1 MKKGGEGR
9 DDFENG
15 LVLKRIRFQ
24 IHAWGSIVEKRRGEE
39 SDGIMFFIQKFAF
52 ARKRVLRN
60 ACLYSAMHARRGR
73 LKRNVTRH
81 LCRGRPLK
89 PPLSFCLVIFLSATR
104 PTLLLKNGGT
114 KGGGSRAGR
123 TRDTRI
129 NYFFFVLLFFPA
141 SRPLPWPAIL
151 RDVTDR
157 GCTYSWNAPKVSNK
171 DPKKTLFPRKF
182 PEIRG
187 CSEYLSVHTIKQLIS
202 FIVDKYL

>member
-89 PPLSFCLVIFLSATR
+89 PPCASLSFY
-104 PTLLLKNGGT
+104 LLLVPPFFWKTGGR
-114 KGGGSRAGR
+114 KEGGVGPGAHETPALIIFSSSFCFSQPRDPYHGPPFCETSLTARMHVQLECAKSFQQGSQE
-123 TRDTRI
+123 
-129 NYFFFVLLFFPA
+129 NSLLKKI
-141 SRPLPWPAIL
+141 SRNSRL
-151 RDVTDR
+151 
-157 GCTYSWNAPKVSNK
+157 
-171 DPKKTLFPRKF
+171 
-182 PEIRG
+182 
-187 CSEYLSVHTIKQLIS
+187 Q
-202 FIVDKYL
+202 

>member
-24 IHAWGSIVEKRRGEE
+24 IHAWGSIVERRRGEE

-89 PPLSFCLVIFLSATR
+89 PPCASLSFY
-104 PTLLLKNGGT
+104 LLLVPPFFWKTGGR
-114 KGGGSRAGR
+114 KEGGVGPGAHETPALIIFSSSFCFSQPRDPYHGPPFCETSLTADARTAGMR
-123 TRDTRI
+123 QKFPTRI
-129 NYFFFVLLFFPA
+129 
-141 SRPLPWPAIL
+141 
-151 RDVTDR
+151 
-157 GCTYSWNAPKVSNK
+157 
-171 DPKKTLFPRKF
+171 PRK
-182 PEIRG
+182 
-187 CSEYLSVHTIKQLIS
+187 LSSQKENFQKFAAAVNI
-202 FIVDKYL
+202 